1 MRSFIANKNDSGQRL
16 DKFILKTAEMP
27 KSLMYRFLRTGHIKV
42 NKKKADGGYII
53 SEGDL
58 IAFFI
63 DDSFFKSADT
73 SFLTAPLDIV
83 FENDDI
89 IVINKPS
96 GMKSQPDKAKEAS
109 LSEYLKGYLYSKG
122 CYNPNDGHSFTPAL
136 CNRLDMNTTGLVI
149 AAKNAEAQR
158 ILNQKIKDKE
168 IEKYYRCIVRGTPP
182 LKSDILEG
190 YILKD
195 EKKNKSVICRKNSPN
210 AKYVKTGYE
219 VISSSNGKSLLNI
232 TLYTGR
238 SHQIRAHMAS
248 VGCPIEGDFKYG
260 GGNGAQKL
268 CAYKLVFNFSTPS
281 GALSYLDGKTI
292 EITPYFN
299 NEV

>member
-1 MRSFIANKNDSGQRL
+1 
-16 DKFILKTAEMP
+16 
-27 KSLMYRFLRTGHIKV
+27 
-42 NKKKADGGYII
+42 
-53 SEGDL
+53 
-58 IAFFI
+58 
-63 DDSFFKSADT
+63 
-73 SFLTAPLDIV
+73 
-83 FENDDI
+83 
-89 IVINKPS
+89 
-96 GMKSQPDKAKEAS
+96 MKSQPDKAKEAS

-182 LKSDILEG
+182 LKSAILEG